1 MNYELQKIR
10 QLFREFYGLLPVKE
24 LVENKDLIKKIEI
37 IEKQLRGLLDADPA
51 A

>member
-37 IEKQLRGLLDADPA
+37 IKKQLQKLLDTDPTT
-51 A
+51 